1 MKNNKNIKIQH
12 FENNTQTTCVVS
24 SLRGVAVFAFRNAEW
39 RLISYTNPTI
49 GGVVH
54 KADMDRLDPALNDP
68 EDAKV
73 LTSLYA
79 AFEKWSKKWNWKRT
93 LFHPNNVVIMNHA
106 QKNHCLK
113 VGRTARI

>member
-49 GGVVH
+49 GGVTTGEHIVH
-54 KADMDRLDPALNDP
+54 VHAYNHFLQWADLGHLCGVAHT
-68 EDAKV
+68 EV
-73 LTSLYA
+73 GYA
-79 AFEKWSKKWNWKRT
+79 EAGK
-93 LFHPNNVVIMNHA
+93 
-106 QKNHCLK
+106 
-113 VGRTARI
+113 